1 LGELQTISSKPTRT
15 QLRRWT
21 RCRAAWGRY
30 AVTVDRVAALDTD
43 ERLSRVD
50 LPPRAIAADWPAY
63 QAVGE
68 RLWSDG
74 FTLPWAGAA
83 GTRGPADC

>member
-30 AVTVDRVAALDTD
+30 AVTLDRVAALDTD
-43 ERLSRVD
+43 ERLARVD
-50 LPPRAIAADWPAY
+50 LPPPVPSRP
-63 QAVGE
+63 
-68 RLWSDG
+68 
-74 FTLPWAGAA
+74 T
-83 GTRGPADC
+83 GPHTMRSASGC